1 MKRVKLRFTNIDF
14 LAEVL
19 DNFDKDPNQ
28 TVLYVLPY
36 SYSKNIVKDALLE
49 KILIVYKDES

>member
-1 MKRVKLRFTNIDF
+1 MIRVKLRFTNIDF
-14 LAEVL
+14 LAKVL
-19 DNFDKDPNQ
+19 DNFDKDPNR

>member
-1 MKRVKLRFTNIDF
+1 MIRTKLRFTNIDF

-19 DNFDKDPNQ
+19 DNFDKDPNR
-28 TVLYVLPY
+28 TVLHVLPY